1 MSSQDFSP
9 APYPLYAENGVTG
22 PYAAWARARTR
33 ERYWLYCLLFALT
46 LLTTTIV
53 GSAMQADFD
62 RNLPF
67 DVESSFATYLSF
79 WRHPAGLLQGLP
91 YSLTLLAILLA
102 HELGHYLAAMYH
114 RVDASLPYFMPSP
127 LLGTF
132 GAFIRVRSPIY
143 SKRVLFDIGIAG
155 PLAGFVFLLPALG
168 VGLAFSKVIPGIA
181 HQGSIHFGVP
191 LLQWLM
197 ESAIFPGAQAS
208 DTYLHPVARA
218 AWVGMFATAMNLL
231 PVGQL
236 DGGHILYSFFPRRH
250 GTISK
255 VLCIVMLIPGLVVIG
270 RYLGFGFLPASGMWT
285 GWSVWGLILL
295 FLGRRHPVI
304 HDPTHLTPGRRT
316 LGLIALIIFILCF
329 TFEPIAAGGL

>member
-1 MSSQDFSP
+1 VSSQDFSP
-9 APYPLYAENGVTG
+9 VPYPYYAENG
-22 PYAAWARARTR
+22 AREPVGFVHSRSR
-33 ERYWLYCLLFALT
+33 DRYWLYCLLFGLT

-53 GSAMQADFD
+53 GEAMQLDFD

-67 DVESSFATYLSF
+67 DVESSFALYLSF

-91 YSLTLLAILLA
+91 YSLTLLATLLA
-102 HELGHYLAAMYH
+102 HEFGHYLAAMYH

-155 PLAGFVFLLPALG
+155 PLAGFVFLLPALA

-181 HQGSIHFGVP
+181 QQSSLHFGAP

-197 ESAIFPGAQAS
+197 ESAIFPGAKTA
-208 DTYLHPVARA
+208 DIYLHPVARA

-231 PVGQL
+231 PIGQL
-236 DGGHILYSFFPRRH
+236 DGGHIFYSFFPRSH
-250 GTISK
+250 KSVSK
-255 VLCIVMLIPGLVVIG
+255 VLCVLLLPLGKFSGWLGWVLLGL
-270 RYLGFGFLPASGMWT
+270 L
-285 GWSVWGLILL
+285 LL
-295 FLGRRHPVI
+295 FVGRRHPVI
-304 HDPTHLTPGRRT
+304 DDPTRISGGRRT
-316 LGLIALIIFILCF
+316 LGWLALIIFILCF
-329 TFEPIAAGGL
+329 IYDPISAGGL